1 MINKESIEQFQG
13 NMQRIF
19 ALKVGRTTY
28 REIQNAVL
36 AAANGDREDANAL
49 FEALLRG
56 ESKSEKVAKDAHELL
71 QNIVDHF
78 CIPSRLARDIYE
90 RGDFIQVITSDLV
103 RQADN
108 PLFVNRIRRVDG
120 EELQFVSDVESTM
133 HILNH
138 FVGRLHELHASEG
151 KESETL
157 NNYQKQIDALSDGLL
172 QLKK

>member
-1 MINKESIEQFQG
+1 MISKESIEQFQG

-19 ALKVGRTTY
+19 ALKIGRTTY

-36 AAANGDREDANAL
+36 AAANGDRDNANAL

-56 ESKSEKVAKDAHELL
+56 ESKSDKVEKDAHKTL
-71 QNIVDHF
+71 QNIIDHF

-103 RQADN
+103 KQAEN

-120 EELQFVSDVESTM
+120 DELQFVSDVESTM

-151 KESETL
+151 KEREVL
-157 NNYQKQIDALSDGLL
+157 KDYKKQIDSLTEGLQ